1 MEYRVMK
8 GEIPVCETILDTSAE
23 QPIDLDEVAYY
34 APTYWD
40 NMKDTIETYGKLDG
54 ENAFIFA
61 ERDPIYYNW
70 VTLIR
75 KDWLDQV
82 GLDVPTS
89 NEELKTAM
97 QAFKDA
103 GLGVEN
109 APLITKSFTYFYN
122 WIKDG
127 TSEDEL
133 AKYLDL
139 NVAKNMP
146 GSAGQIFHVIFMAF
160 VIIYYVLFLYVYP
173 ILARFYNTIRNTI
186 KNALFMAI
194 RHLPYTVVM
203 VLIGLCPLLLLFI
216 GSYQI
221 QSTLFALFLVMGF
234 GVIAYCNSFFL
245 VKIFDHYMP
254 KEENE
259 EQKSEGT
266 EV

>member
-1 MEYRVMK
+1 MGRFFSMDNKFFTFMNKVADLCILNIICLVCC
-8 GEIPVCETILDTSAE
+8 IPIVTAGASITAM
-23 QPIDLDEVAYY
+23 YY
-34 APTYWD
+34 
-40 NMKDTIETYGKLDG
+40 
-54 ENAFIFA
+54 
-61 ERDPIYYNW
+61 
-70 VTLIR
+70 VTLKMVR
-75 KDWLDQV
+75 
-82 GLDVPTS
+82 
-89 NEELKTAM
+89 NEEAYIVRSFFKS
-97 QAFKDA
+97 FKDNFKQA
-103 GLGVEN
+103 TIIN
-109 APLITKSFTYFYN
+109 LIM
-122 WIKDG
+122 IAVG
-127 TSEDEL
+127 AVL
-133 AKYLDL
+133 YLDL

-160 VIIYYVLFLYVYP
+160 VIIYYVLFLYVSP

-216 GSYQI
+216 DSYQI
-221 QSTLFALFLVMGF
+221 QSTLFVLFLVMGF